1 MRETMSQLLQRFQSS
16 AVDGKVPWAEY
27 QAATSQLGLDEAAR
41 QRFSAALEQLGL
53 QVSPAPPQTP
63 APVLHAGPS
72 AETTDGPHRLS
83 RAERVMGLV
92 RRSAADGSITEE
104 QLLRLAFLCGLT
116 EGESKELPAVVRR
129 AGINVVRMDVRA
141 PAPSDQD
148 AGPIPLGPDSSET
161 PTVSWTGSDLE
172 SAITAAHRLLD
183 EDTRN
188 LHPQKRL
195 LRAEEEV
202 GLCVLLRGGVD
213 QLEVQPEDELFAQLP
228 PHDIRR
234 RARDAFVLH
243 NQGLVRDMVKKYLD
257 QGLAQEDLEQ
267 HGFAKLMHTACK
279 FDARKGF
286 KFSTYATYWVQQA
299 LQRAI
304 ADEGAAI
311 RIPVHLHETVRKVT
325 AAEARFRTEGRVITA
340 AAVAIAC
347 GLEVTDV
354 DKARK
359 ISRVTDSLDR
369 VIGDGTHLGE
379 LLDISRPAPG
389 PEFVLR
395 HKMSREC
402 VDQLLAG
409 LPPREADIVR
419 RRLGLID
426 DEVQTLEDI
435 GKEYGV
441 TRERIRQLEARAFK
455 RLRKELAPSP
465 PPEPPAARA
474 SAAETKRAE
483 ADAPPAT
490 PDDGRQEDKPPVP
503 VAPKPYEQSA
513 LFTV

>member
-27 QAATSQLGLDEAAR
+27 EAATSQLGLDEAAQ
-41 QRFSAALEQLGL
+41 QRFSAALGQLGL
-53 QVSPAPPQTP
+53 HVSPAPRP
-63 APVLHAGPS
+63 APALVPHTRSGAG
-72 AETTDGPHRLS
+72 TTDGPRRPG

-92 RRSAADGSITEE
+92 QRSAANGTVTEE
-104 QLLRLAFLCGLT
+104 QLRRLAALCGLT
-116 EGESKELPAVVRR
+116 PGEAKELPAVVRR
-129 AGINVVRMDVRA
+129 AGITIVQSDEHA
-141 PAPSDQD
+141 PAPTDQD
-148 AGPIPLGPDSSET
+148 ADAIQPEPDSSESIAI
-161 PTVSWTGSDLE
+161 SWTESDLDG
-172 SAITAAHRLLD
+172 AITAAHRLLD

-188 LHPQKRL
+188 SRPQKRL

-202 GLCVLLRGGVD
+202 GLSVLLRGGVD
-213 QLEVQPEDELFAQLP
+213 QMGIEPEDELFARLP
-228 PHDIRR
+228 PHHIRR

-243 NQGLVRDMVKKYLD
+243 NQGLVRDMVKKYMD
-257 QGLAQEDLEQ
+257 QGLEQEDLEQ
-267 HGFAKLMHTACK
+267 HGFAKLMHAACK

-311 RIPVHLHETVRKVT
+311 RIPVHMHQTVRKVA
-325 AAEARFRTEGRVITA
+325 AAESRFRTEGCPTTVA
-340 AAVAIAC
+340 AIAIAC

-354 DKARK
+354 DKVRK

-379 LLDISRPAPG
+379 LLGISRPAPG
-389 PEFVLR
+389 PEDVLR

-402 VDQLLAG
+402 VDQLLAHRTE
-409 LPPREADIVR
+409 READIVR

-455 RLRKELAPSP
+455 RLREELAPPP
-465 PPEPPAARA
+465 PPEPPATPAP
-474 SAAETKRAE
+474 AADTEPAG
-483 ADAPPAT
+483 ADSSLPAPG
-490 PDDGRQEDKPPVP
+490 DDQREDKPQVP
-503 VAPKPYEQSA
+503 TAPKPYVQPV
-513 LFTV
+513 LFTA